1 MSALNQAT
9 MTWLKRRHEAFLD
22 SHPDAADWQ
31 SRMFSGITYSLW
43 AASRQL
49 VREHCRGLV
58 LDAGSGRGAWRSSI
72 LETAASYESIDIAP
86 RHDHVPTWIGDVCF
100 MSQVPDGRYKAAV
113 CHQVLEHVRSP
124 SLAVGQLFRVLK
136 PGGTLIVSVPHLSR
150 RHELPHDYF
159 RFTQEGLAA
168 MLIDSGF
175 SVDKVV
181 AYGGILSFLH
191 HQASMIVLG
200 LIAGVPLVGTILLAC
215 NALISWCVVRLDE
228 LVDRSHLLPA
238 GVLGI
243 AHKPVP

>member
-1 MSALNQAT
+1 MAAT
-9 MTWLKRRHEAFLD
+9 
-22 SHPDAADWQ
+22 
-31 SRMFSGITYSLW
+31 
-43 AASRQL
+43 
-49 VREHCRGLV
+49 HC
-58 LDAGSGRGAWRSSI
+58 
-72 LETAASYESIDIAP
+72 
-86 RHDHVPTWIGDVCF
+86 
-100 MSQVPDGRYKAAV
+100 
-113 CHQVLEHVRSP
+113 
-124 SLAVGQLFRVLK
+124 FRVLK

-191 HQASMIVLG
+191 HQASMIVPG

-215 NALISWCVVRLDE
+215 NSPISWCVVRLDE

-243 AHKPVP
+243 ARKPS